1 MPALCCAHVT
11 QHLQPSWEP
20 WVDAAVLLPQ
30 EQARQGVDDVQVIRR
45 LTALG
50 RLVLVLILRET
61 QRVGGHLVLC
71 YSICHILRFLV
82 AVSAESVHA
91 GS

>member
-1 MPALCCAHVT
+1 
-11 QHLQPSWEP
+11 
-20 WVDAAVLLPQ
+20 
-30 EQARQGVDDVQVIRR
+30 
-45 LTALG
+45 
-50 RLVLVLILRET
+50 VLVLILRET